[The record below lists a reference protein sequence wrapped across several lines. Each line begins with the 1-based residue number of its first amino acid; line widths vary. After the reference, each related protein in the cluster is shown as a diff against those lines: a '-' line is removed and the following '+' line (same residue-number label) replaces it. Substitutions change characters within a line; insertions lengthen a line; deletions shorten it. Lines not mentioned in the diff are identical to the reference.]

1 MNAKTSHVEV
11 TLQCLLGCAT
21 ASSTGALI
29 ELQPPNSDQ
38 SSDSAW
44 YRLRGCCYAMN
55 SDAMNQRASL
65 QCFLRGSRGRKSM
78 DVMIVVWEIIM
89 VAWLMMEVL
98 VLTLVLMVV
107 LMVVLVL
114 MVVRMVVLF

>member
-1 MNAKTSHVEV
+1 MRVVNRGHFV
-11 TLQCLLGCAT
+11 TMLL
-21 ASSTGALI
+21 
-29 ELQPPNSDQ
+29 
-38 SSDSAW
+38 
-44 YRLRGCCYAMN
+44 Y
-55 SDAMNQRASL
+55 
-65 QCFLRGSRGRKSM
+65 GSRGRKSM
-78 DVMIVVWEIIM
+78 DVMIVVWEIVM